1 MFPVQNQLEQVC
13 PRRLHPGP
21 FQAAAPH
28 SAPHQTLG
36 VWHPVLWPLLV
47 PLSTG
52 LPGPT
57 SKCLAAWPS
66 LKFTLATAGAALSP
80 LHDLQPVSCP
90 DPAANVMLWGMWDS
104 ISLLPLLGSD
114 LSLPSGL
121 QTSSALSGLV
131 TLRVFSFSHFASFIP
146 AYLATNL
153 SLSPNGAQGPSRACP
168 LLVQWSLVM
177 RVHAQP
183 FPVAQALT
191 PLPPLPPCSPSPIPG
206 FEPNCSLCLPFT
218 DCPSTLGLPS

>member
-36 VWHPVLWPLLV
+36 VWHPVPWPLLV
-47 PLSTG
+47 PLSPG

-80 LHDLQPVSCP
+80 LHDLQPMSCP

-104 ISLLPLLGSD
+104 ISLLPSLGSD
-114 LSLPSGL
+114 LSLSSGL
-121 QTSSALSGLV
+121 QTSSAVSGLV
-131 TLRVFSFSHFASFIP
+131 TLRVPFTSTILPHSSQFI
-146 AYLATNL
+146 LHTNL
-153 SLSPNGAQGPSRACP
+153 SQGLSPPCAVVVDDACASAYPRHSGSR
-168 LLVQWSLVM
+168 SL
-177 RVHAQP
+177 ASP
-183 FPVAQALT
+183 A
-191 PLPPLPPCSPSPIPG
+191 PLPPVPHLW
-206 FEPNCSLCLPFT
+206 L
-218 DCPSTLGLPS
+218 

>member
-1 MFPVQNQLEQVC
+1 MLPVQNQLEQVC

-36 VWHPVLWPLLV
+36 VWHPVPWPLLV
-47 PLSTG
+47 PLSPG

-80 LHDLQPVSCP
+80 LHGLQPMSCP
-90 DPAANVMLWGMWDS
+90 DPSANVMLWGMWDS
-104 ISLLPLLGSD
+104 ISLLPSLGSD
-114 LSLPSGL
+114 LSLSSGL
-121 QTSSALSGLV
+121 QTSSAVSGLV
-131 TLRVFSFSHFASFIP
+131 TLRMPFTSTILPHSSQFI
-146 AYLATNL
+146 LHTNL
-153 SLSPNGAQGPSRACP
+153 SLGPKGAQGPPRACP

-177 RVHAQP
+177 RVHAR
-183 FPVAQALT
+183 LT
-191 PLPPLPPCSPSPIPG
+191 PVTQAVSRSLASPAPLLPVPHLW
-206 FEPNCSLCLPFT
+206 L
-218 DCPSTLGLPS
+218 